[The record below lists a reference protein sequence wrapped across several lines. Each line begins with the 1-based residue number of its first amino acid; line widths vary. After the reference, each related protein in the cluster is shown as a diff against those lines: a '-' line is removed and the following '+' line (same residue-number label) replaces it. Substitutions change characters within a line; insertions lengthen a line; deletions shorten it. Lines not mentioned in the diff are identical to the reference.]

1 MQYETYAH
9 RYADVILNSDYELR
23 QNIEQAILSVDF
35 ADIIARYEAEN
46 AERARRE
53 SRPAQGKQSVINMV
67 FRERFVDLGWE
78 IEKKVFSG
86 ADNDLSIDFWKRG
99 VGVDVAFGHRS
110 YIGGDL
116 LRLQAAAEVRRIM
129 KVGVYVCPTKDFAA
143 KVSPKDR
150 SCMVT
155 YERTRW
161 YLENFYQVL
170 TVPVLLLGLRG

>member
-9 RYADVILNSDYELR
+9 RFADVILNSDYELR
-23 QNIEQAILSVDF
+23 QDIERVILSVSF
-35 ADIIARYEAEN
+35 ADVIARYEAEN
-46 AERARRE
+46 TERTNRK
-53 SRPAQGKQSVINMV
+53 SRPAQGKQSVINRV
-67 FRERFVDLGWE
+67 FRELFVDRGWE
-78 IEKKVFSG
+78 IEKKVFNG

-99 VGVDVAFGHRS
+99 VGVDVAFCHRS

-116 LRLQAAAEVRRIM
+116 LRLQAAAEVQGIM

-143 KVSPKDR
+143 KVSQRDR

-170 TVPVLLLGLRG
+170 TVPVLLLGLSG